1 MARSGKYAFTDT
13 LDNFL
18 SHDTPGNFD
27 LLHSLNINQVSPEN
41 IASANAITST
51 PQYTTPNPNLAAY
64 RRTVDNYEL
73 GPSNDANL
81 LAGTVRANILE
92 APTYNAANFVAVSG
106 GASWFGGFIATTTGK
121 IITGII
127 VTLIIGGVV
136 AGVLL
141 GTRGKESALAVEV
154 TTVAATPAVNYTI
167 GNVSD
172 SVTTGSSSTP
182 DVTSQSLATDTSVTF
197 DSGTTFLHTTQQVT
211 TISDATSTLDSS
223 TYTATSNASISTNA
237 ANTLPF
243 IQTTTFPSNQNST
256 EPHTTTSPVSLTTQN
271 QFSPAEIST
280 TEISITDTTTSEMIF
295 NTTSIF
301 TDFTVTTIQTDFSH
315 ETTTAEYFTTEETF
329 DSTTTYVSYTSTE
342 EYTTETGSG
351 FLVDATTSSA
361 GGVVRRRKRENIF
374 DDVLLDGEAIDYLNG
389 LIGG

>member
-154 TTVAATPAVNYTI
+154 TTVAATPAVNYT
-167 GNVSD
+167 
-172 SVTTGSSSTP
+172 
-182 DVTSQSLATDTSVTF
+182 
-197 DSGTTFLHTTQQVT
+197 
-211 TISDATSTLDSS
+211 
-223 TYTATSNASISTNA
+223 
-237 ANTLPF
+237 
-243 IQTTTFPSNQNST
+243 
-256 EPHTTTSPVSLTTQN
+256 
-271 QFSPAEIST
+271 
-280 TEISITDTTTSEMIF
+280 
-295 NTTSIF
+295 
-301 TDFTVTTIQTDFSH
+301 
-315 ETTTAEYFTTEETF
+315 
-329 DSTTTYVSYTSTE
+329 STE

-374 DDVLLDGEAIDYLNG
+374 DDVLLDGEAIDYLND